1 LIQLLPLFVTIMLR
15 VVLDTVV
22 LVRCLLNR
30 YSPWGVLIFDHGTEY
45 EIVASPELL
54 TEYVETIHRP
64 ELFTR
69 YTPHAVQA
77 LFEYFSHADILELK
91 NIPSVSRDPG
101 DDMVIATAVHG
112 GADYL
117 VSEDK
122 DLLDLQRVEDVTI
135 VNAREFLKILTSSSR
150 RAA

>member
-1 LIQLLPLFVTIMLR
+1 MLR

-30 YSPWGVLIFDHGTEY
+30 YSPWGQLIFDHAAEY
-45 EIVASPELL
+45 ELVASPELL
-54 TEYVETIHRP
+54 SEYVETINRP
-64 ELFTR
+64 ELLTR
-69 YTPHAVQA
+69 YTPQA
-77 LFEYFSHADILELK
+77 IQTLFEYLSHADIVELK
-91 NIPSVSRDPG
+91 SILSVSRDPG
-101 DDMVIATAVHG
+101 DDMVIATAVRG

-122 DLLDLQRVEDVTI
+122 DLLDLQWVEDVTI
-135 VNAREFLKILTSSSR
+135 VNAREFLKILMSSST

>member
-1 LIQLLPLFVTIMLR
+1 
-15 VVLDTVV
+15 
-22 LVRCLLNR
+22 
-30 YSPWGVLIFDHGTEY
+30 
-45 EIVASPELL
+45 
-54 TEYVETIHRP
+54 
-64 ELFTR
+64 
-69 YTPHAVQA
+69 
-77 LFEYFSHADILELK
+77 
-91 NIPSVSRDPG
+91 
-101 DDMVIATAVHG
+101 MVIATAVHG